1 VAVLDYRPR
10 QEQEEV
16 ISSDPYAQL
25 AARMNQF
32 YTGAPQTDELLAI
45 LRELFSPEEAAL
57 ATALPGNSTPLA
69 AIAER
74 AGRPAEQ
81 IEPLLESMA
90 GKGLAY
96 SRESKGVRRYSL
108 LPLMPGIAEIQMMKG
123 APTPA
128 KSRIAQLFDDYAQK
142 GLLEEIHQGSPWAR
156 VLTVEQEIAGEVEV
170 FPYERVTEIIKS
182 ATSLAMTTCYCRE
195 EKELLGHACNA
206 PKDVCMQ
213 FGPFADYLVERGF
226 ARRVTEEE
234 MLRALDRAEQA
245 GLVHITNNAQTAVS
259 FICNCCGDCCLI
271 LAGINKLN
279 RLDSIAKSSFQ
290 AVILDEECIGC
301 AACLDRCQVDAL
313 SMPDQLVIVDERRCI
328 GCGLCVSVCPTG
340 AIVMHRRDEVRVPFQ
355 TIREVETVRLAE
367 RGLA

>member
-1 VAVLDYRPR
+1 MTA
-10 QEQEEV
+10 
-16 ISSDPYAQL
+16 DPHVQL

-57 ATALPGNSTPLA
+57 ATVLPGNSTPLG

-74 AGRPAEQ
+74 AGQPADQ
-81 IEPLLESMA
+81 IEPLLEGMA
-90 GKGLAY
+90 GKGLAFC
-96 SRESKGVRRYSL
+96 RESKGVRRYSL
-108 LPLMPGIAEIQMMKG
+108 LPFMPGIAELQMMKG
-123 APTPA
+123 TRTPA

-142 GLLEEIHQGSPWAR
+142 GLMEEIHRGTPWAR
-156 VLTVEQEIAGEVEV
+156 VLTVEQEIPGEVEV
-170 FPYERVTEIIKS
+170 FPYERVTEIIKGAS
-182 ATSLAMTTCYCRE
+182 SLAMTTCYCRE

-226 ARRVTEEE
+226 ARRVGQEE
-234 MLRALDRAEQA
+234 MLRALDRAEEA
-245 GLVHITNNAQTAVS
+245 GLVHITNNAQSAVS
-259 FICNCCGDCCLI
+259 FICNCCGDCCVI

-279 RLDSIAKSSFQ
+279 RLGSIAKSNFK
-290 AVILDEECIGC
+290 AEIIDDECIGC

-313 SMPDQLVIVDERRCI
+313 SMPDQLVLVDERRCI
-328 GCGLCVSVCPTG
+328 GCGLCVSVCPTS
-340 AIVMHRRDEVRVPFQ
+340 AIVMHRRDELSVPFP
-355 TIREVETVRLAE
+355 TTREVEAVRLAE